1 MASRRDKKVAD
12 ATTKLGR
19 TIAGALRSW
28 AKEVGADDIASD
40 VMDRVRE
47 GFDVVGDHVAAG
59 KARTK
64 ARRAAKKASR
74 SAAKKAAKK
83 APKKIR
89 SAATRKTTRK
99 TTTRKKTVRK
109 KE

>member
-74 SAAKKAAKK
+74 SAAKKA
-83 APKKIR
+83 PKKIR